1 MSIGRVGKQA
11 QQAAQQ
17 QQRRY
22 QMNYGPAVGG
32 NLQPPMRSRP
42 ATSVP
47 SEDATETIQRVPM
60 DEPLASDTVEQA
72 VMPEM
77 VQRADDPSSGGNE
90 GATNSD
96 PKISPKDVAER
107 VYALFVR
114 DIKREQERLGT
125 FRKIR

>member
-17 QQRRY
+17 YQRRY
-22 QMNYGPAVGG
+22 QISYGPSSEA
-32 NLQPPMRSRP
+32 NLQPPRRSRP
-42 ATSVP
+42 VA
-47 SEDATETIQRVPM
+47 SEAVAEAVQRVPM
-60 DEPLASDTVEQA
+60 EAPIESNDTPSA

-77 VQRADDPSSGGNE
+77 VQRADDANDGGDE

-96 PKISPKDVAER
+96 HQVSPKDVAER
-107 VYALFVR
+107 VYALLLR

>member
-17 QQRRY
+17 YQRRY
-22 QMNYGPAVGG
+22 QINYGPSSEAH
-32 NLQPPMRSRP
+32 LQPPRRSRP
-42 ATSVP
+42 ITSEVAA
-47 SEDATETIQRVPM
+47 EAVQRVPM
-60 DEPLASDTVEQA
+60 EAPIESDDTPSA

-77 VQRADDPSSGGNE
+77 VQRADDADSDGDE

-96 PKISPKDVAER
+96 HKVSPKDVAER
-107 VYALFVR
+107 VYALLLR

-125 FRKIR
+125 FRKKR

>member
-17 QQRRY
+17 YQRRY
-22 QMNYGPAVGG
+22 QINYGPSSEA
-32 NLQPPMRSRP
+32 NLQPPRRSRP
-42 ATSVP
+42 VA
-47 SEDATETIQRVPM
+47 SEVAEAVQRVPL
-60 DEPLASDTVEQA
+60 EAPIESNDTPSA

-77 VQRADDPSSGGNE
+77 VQRADDADSDGDES
-90 GATNSD
+90 ATNSD
-96 PKISPKDVAER
+96 QNVSPKDVAER
-107 VYALFVR
+107 VYALLLR